1 MTNKN
6 VSKNSQVSKPRN
18 RLFLV
23 VADDSKELHQAL
35 YYAARRAATAG
46 GEVALFRCI
55 EPVEGQL
62 WGGVTEIM
70 EAEAEQASKN
80 LLLELGEYCEKLG
93 APKPRT
99 FVRKGILHE
108 ELFNLIDK
116 DTFLKFP
123 YFDGIHRFLPALFKG
138 YGKKTLFIPV
148 DHRLRIHGFSKYG
161 TFKRLFK
168 GILDLYKVYN
178 LIKNSKNND

>member
-1 MTNKN
+1 MTRKNLNNK
-6 VSKNSQVSKPRN
+6 SKAFKPRS

-55 EPVEGQL
+55 EPIEGQL

-70 EAEAEQASKN
+70 EAEAEQTSKN
-80 LLLELGEYCEKLG
+80 LLQELSEYCEKLG
-93 APKPRT
+93 APKPKT

-116 DTFLKFP
+116 EKTIRVLVLGVSTEHGNP
-123 YFDGIHRFLPALFKG
+123 GPLINYVINKG
-138 YGKKTLFIPV
+138 SNECRVPITIVPG
-148 DHRLRIHGFSKYG
+148 
-161 TFKRLFK
+161 
-168 GILDLYKVYN
+168 N
-178 LIKNSKNND
+178 LTDDQIDAII

>member
-1 MTNKN
+1 MTNKK
-6 VSKNSQVSKPRN
+6 VSTKSHVSKPKN

-55 EPVEGQL
+55 EPIEGQL

-80 LLLELGEYCEKLG
+80 LLIELSEYCENLG

-116 DTFLKFP
+116 EKAIRVLVLGVSTEHGNPGPLINYVINKGSTECRVPITIVPGNLTDEQI
-123 YFDGIHRFLPALFKG
+123 DAL
-138 YGKKTLFIPV
+138 V
-148 DHRLRIHGFSKYG
+148 
-161 TFKRLFK
+161 
-168 GILDLYKVYN
+168 
-178 LIKNSKNND
+178 

>member
-1 MTNKN
+1 MTNKIGRN
-6 VSKNSQVSKPRN
+6 KSKVSKPKN

-55 EPVEGQL
+55 EPIEGQL

-70 EAEAEQASKN
+70 EAEAEQDSKN
-80 LLLELGEYCEKLG
+80 LLQELSEYCENLG
-93 APKPRT
+93 APKPKT

-108 ELFNLIDK
+108 QLFNLIDK
-116 DTFLKFP
+116 EKAIRVLVLGVSTEHGNPGPLINYVINKGSNECRVPITIIPGNLTD
-123 YFDGIHRFLPALFKG
+123 DQIDAL
-138 YGKKTLFIPV
+138 V
-148 DHRLRIHGFSKYG
+148 
-161 TFKRLFK
+161 
-168 GILDLYKVYN
+168 
-178 LIKNSKNND
+178 

>member
-1 MTNKN
+1 MKKNN
-6 VSKNSQVSKPRN
+6 VSEKSKVLKPSN

-55 EPVEGQL
+55 EPIEGQL

-70 EAEAEQASKN
+70 EAEAEQDSKN
-80 LLLELGEYCEKLG
+80 LLQELSEYCQNLG
-93 APKPRT
+93 APKPKI
-99 FVRKGILHE
+99 FVRKGILNE

-116 DTFLKFP
+116 EKAIRVLVLGVSTEHGNPGPLINYVINRGSTECRVPITIVPGNLTDEQI
-123 YFDGIHRFLPALFKG
+123 DAL
-138 YGKKTLFIPV
+138 V
-148 DHRLRIHGFSKYG
+148 
-161 TFKRLFK
+161 
-168 GILDLYKVYN
+168 
-178 LIKNSKNND
+178 

>member
-1 MTNKN
+1 MT
-6 VSKNSQVSKPRN
+6 SKIESKKSKVSKPRN

-55 EPVEGQL
+55 EPIEGQL

-70 EAEAEQASKN
+70 EAEAEKSSKN
-80 LLLELGEYCEKLG
+80 LLQELSEYCEKLG
-93 APKPRT
+93 APKPKT

-116 DTFLKFP
+116 EKAIRVLVLGVSTEHGNPGPLINYVISKGSTECRVPITIVPGNLTD
-123 YFDGIHRFLPALFKG
+123 DQIDAL
-138 YGKKTLFIPV
+138 V
-148 DHRLRIHGFSKYG
+148 
-161 TFKRLFK
+161 
-168 GILDLYKVYN
+168 
-178 LIKNSKNND
+178 

>member
-1 MTNKN
+1 MTNKIVRTN
-6 VSKNSQVSKPRN
+6 LKVSKPRN

-35 YYAARRAATAG
+35 YYAARRAATAS

-55 EPVEGQL
+55 EPIEGQL

-70 EAEAEQASKN
+70 EAEAEQASKK
-80 LLLELGEYCEKLG
+80 LLLELSEYCEKLG
-93 APKPRT
+93 APKPKT

-116 DTFLKFP
+116 EKTIRVLVLGVSTEHGNP
-123 YFDGIHRFLPALFKG
+123 GPLINYVINKG
-138 YGKKTLFIPV
+138 SNECRVPITIVPG
-148 DHRLRIHGFSKYG
+148 
-161 TFKRLFK
+161 
-168 GILDLYKVYN
+168 N
-178 LIKNSKNND
+178 LTDDQIDAII

>member
-6 VSKNSQVSKPRN
+6 VSKKSEVSKPRN

-55 EPVEGQL
+55 EPIEGQL

-70 EAEAEQASKN
+70 EAEAEQDSKD
-80 LLLELGEYCEKLG
+80 LLLELSEYCEKLG

-116 DTFLKFP
+116 EKAIRVLVLGVSTEHGNPGPLINYVINKGSTEGRVPITIVPGNLTDEQI
-123 YFDGIHRFLPALFKG
+123 DAL
-138 YGKKTLFIPV
+138 V
-148 DHRLRIHGFSKYG
+148 
-161 TFKRLFK
+161 
-168 GILDLYKVYN
+168 
-178 LIKNSKNND
+178 